1 MKDTLHTIQ
10 TFARLG
16 RVLSRIAYILALIGC
31 IACAVSLLLLPLGS
45 DTLLRL
51 GGITLYGPVS
61 GSVDGGLAL
70 VAVALGSGLLL
81 CLGEAIPAWA
91 AQRYFRREC
100 AAGTPFTADGAREL
114 LRLGILTA
122 AVPVGSVLLT
132 QILQGVA
139 AQLWAVELDFVPDV
153 ESSVLLGLLFL
164 ALSLLCRYGA
174 ELTENAA

>member
-16 RVLSRIAYILALIGC
+16 RVLSRIAYILALIEC

-45 DTLLRL
+45 DALLRL

-61 GSVDGGLAL
+61 
-70 VAVALGSGLLL
+70 
-81 CLGEAIPAWA
+81 
-91 AQRYFRREC
+91 
-100 AAGTPFTADGAREL
+100 
-114 LRLGILTA
+114 
-122 AVPVGSVLLT
+122 GSVLLT

-139 AQLWAVELDFVPDV
+139 AQLWAVELDFVPGA

-174 ELTENAA
+174 ELTENAV